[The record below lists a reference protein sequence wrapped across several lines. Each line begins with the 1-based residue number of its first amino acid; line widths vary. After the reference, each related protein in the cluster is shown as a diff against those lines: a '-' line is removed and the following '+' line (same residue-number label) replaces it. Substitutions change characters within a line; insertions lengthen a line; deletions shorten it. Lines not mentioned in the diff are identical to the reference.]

1 MDALSRLAEERI
13 REAIDRGELDDL
25 PGAGRPLALD
35 DNQMV
40 APELRAAH
48 RVMRNA
54 GFVPEEV
61 RLRREL
67 RELETQVDAATERDG
82 RVRALRRLELLRLR
96 LALRPGGERA
106 LLMHDRYRERVLERL
121 SGGPAGPGVPGAQD
135 PEGEPPPLGG

>member
-1 MDALSRLAEERI
+1 MDALARLAEERI
-13 REAIDRGELDDL
+13 REAIERGELDGL

-35 DNQMV
+35 DNRMV

-48 RVMRNA
+48 RVLRNA

-67 RELETQVDAATERDG
+67 RELEAQADAAAGRDG
-82 RVRALRRLELLRLR
+82 RVRALRRLEVLRLR

-106 LLMHDRYRERVLERL
+106 LLLHDRYRQRVLERL
-121 SGGPAGPGVPGAQD
+121 GGGADGQE
-135 PEGEPPPLGG
+135 PEGEPPPPGG